1 MLVIL
6 ELKRLRQ
13 RVQDFEANLGYM
25 VRSCLKTNQKS
36 REKKNSSKCLRLKV
50 EHSEDII
57 SQLLFLLLSIL
68 LSSLLTMPTSH
79 ENWRVLICVSIN
91 KLLEKFRRSK

>member
-36 REKKNSSKCLRLKV
+36 REKKKFIKVLKI
-50 EHSEDII
+50 EGG
-57 SQLLFLLLSIL
+57 
-68 LSSLLTMPTSH
+68 T
-79 ENWRVLICVSIN
+79 
-91 KLLEKFRRSK
+91 